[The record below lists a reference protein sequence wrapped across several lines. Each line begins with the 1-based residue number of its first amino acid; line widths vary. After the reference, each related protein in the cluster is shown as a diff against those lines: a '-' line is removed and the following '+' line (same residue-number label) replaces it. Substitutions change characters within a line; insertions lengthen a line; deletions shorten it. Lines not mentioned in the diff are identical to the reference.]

1 MFSFAV
7 DALEKVRAIFAFLG
21 FKSSGLVSK
30 LAL

>member
-7 DALEKVRAIFAFLG
+7 DTLEKVRAIFVFLG
-21 FKSSGLVSK
+21 FKSRGLVSK